1 MNLKEQVA
9 MLMSKQSFSAQK
21 SAEYKNGSILV
32 LKELGIPSDSEF
44 YEFYSTYYGRNL
56 NYRGGASPIVDPS
69 PPQKSLLRTAFFARE
84 VWEVPEQYI
93 LFSTGEGEGG
103 YLYNKEDGTVWDFD
117 LGEQK
122 LLGTDA
128 LRHWHSF
135 YEFMVWY
142 LTGTDDEE

>member
-103 YLYNKEDGTVWDFD
+103 YLYNKEDGTVWDFT

-122 LLGTDA
+122 LLGTNA